1 MSEKP
6 DYRRVLAKA
15 KELNDTLQSRNPP
28 PEEGG
33 PSVEEPVLYFSL
45 VRGTRTYIEKLVHQ
59 INGTYSRAWYDACAV
74 MIRRLLETLI
84 IEAFEANNIA
94 NSIKN
99 PQGDFLYLGDLITAV
114 LREQSWNLS
123 RNTKRA
129 LKELKD
135 VGDKSAHSRR
145 FVAHRQDIDKV
156 TSDLRTAVQELTFL
170 AKLK

>member
-1 MSEKP
+1 
-6 DYRRVLAKA
+6 
-15 KELNDTLQSRNPP
+15 
-28 PEEGG
+28 
-33 PSVEEPVLYFSL
+33 
-45 VRGTRTYIEKLVHQ
+45 
-59 INGTYSRAWYDACAV
+59 

-94 NSIKN
+94 SSIKN
-99 PQGDFLYLGDLITAV
+99 PQGDFLYLGDLIAAM
-114 LREQSWNLS
+114 LQEQSWNLS
-123 RNTKRA
+123 RNAKKA

-156 TSDLRTAVQELTFL
+156 AGDLRVAVQELTFL